1 MACRLGGFRSRK
13 GFGAG
18 SRVCDRFV
26 GRGPV
31 LNTFNL
37 RLRSCKVSPIAR
49 AGQRMVRDEGRLE
62 DRISVGALARAFP
75 RSMME
80 VVVDAAGVRERRR
93 RMLPAWLVV
102 YCAIAL
108 FMDMGGGR
116 VMRKLAG
123 TLARASRRVGVSMP
137 SEEALSN
144 ARSRLGSEP
153 LRL

>member
-1 MACRLGGFRSRK
+1 
-13 GFGAG
+13 
-18 SRVCDRFV
+18 
-26 GRGPV
+26 
-31 LNTFNL
+31 
-37 RLRSCKVSPIAR
+37 
-49 AGQRMVRDEGRLE
+49 
-62 DRISVGALARAFP
+62 
-75 RSMME
+75 MME